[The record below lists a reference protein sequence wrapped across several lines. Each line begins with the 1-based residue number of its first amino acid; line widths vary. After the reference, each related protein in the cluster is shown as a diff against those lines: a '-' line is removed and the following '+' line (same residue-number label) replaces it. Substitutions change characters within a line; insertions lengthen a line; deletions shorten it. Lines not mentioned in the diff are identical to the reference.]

1 MPYRFLSWTLYA
13 ALALGMA
20 MPTRAAMAEDQP
32 AAQPAVEAETDEAA
46 VAGNEDAEAA
56 AQDGDA
62 PMSPAQRAY
71 LEKLRALKWVEGPTS
86 VAIAGNSKLEIP
98 EGYVFLDAAN
108 TDKFLELN
116 ENLSSGREV
125 MVAPQSL
132 EWSAYLAFEDEGYV
146 KDDEKIDAPAL
157 LETLKAGTESSNAER
172 RSRGWPEM
180 HVLDWAVQP
189 AYNRDTKRLEWATL
203 LESEGSRSA
212 NFSTKILGR
221 RGYTTVI
228 LAASPESLPQAE
240 AALNEVLQGY
250 AFDAGETYAEWK
262 PGDKVAE
269 YGLAALV
276 VGGAAAIA
284 TKKGFWGVIAGFLA
298 AAWKYIVAAVVA
310 LFAGLRKKSGRD
322 QA

>member
-1 MPYRFLSWTLYA
+1 MSNRYPSMTLCGLLA
-13 ALALGMA
+13 FATPALAG
-20 MPTRAAMAEDQP
+20 AADDAATSTDQTTAATALEDDSVAPQP
-32 AAQPAVEAETDEAA
+32 D
-46 VAGNEDAEAA
+46 AA
-56 AQDGDA
+56 AE
-62 PMSPAQRAY
+62 SPQQRAY
-71 LEKLRALKWVEGPTS
+71 MEKLRALKWVEGPTT
-86 VAIAGNSKLEIP
+86 VPIAGNSTLTVP

-125 MVAPQSL
+125 TVAPQSL
-132 EWSAYLAFEDEGYV
+132 EWSAYLAFDDEGYV

-157 LETLKAGTESSNAER
+157 LETLKSGTESSNEER

-189 AYNRDTKRLEWATL
+189 AYNSATKRLEWATL
-203 LESEGSRSA
+203 LESDGSRSA

-298 AAWKYIVAAVVA
+298 AGWKFVAAAAVA
-310 LFAGLRKKSGRD
+310 LFAGLRKKFGRD
-322 QA
+322 RA